1 MCKKNSQWEFA
12 VLLRELKPGLC
23 DNLEGWD
30 GEGRG
35 GMFKWEGVTESNHI
49 LLAT

>member
-1 MCKKNSQWEFA
+1 MCKKDSQWEFS

-35 GMFKWEGVTESNHI
+35 RDVQLGGNMGKPTADSC
-49 LLAT
+49 